1 MRTHL
6 DCRLTL
12 SRHAPPRQ
20 PSRLPEKALYV
31 RAGAGSA
38 TSALAYLLAL
48 LTYGS
53 WIDYEEACPIA
64 VAEGCS
70 SRAVNRMGGGGEY
83 VAPHEYTLLP
93 ATPPTSPNK
102 TSWAH
107 LGCVRTSTVHAD
119 PPGPPTASGTPPC
132 PRPGARDRTSMQTR
146 ARSLPQELS
155 CLATATAP
163 C

>member
-6 DCRLTL
+6 DCRLGL
-12 SRHAPPRQ
+12 SRHAPRPRSFA
-20 PSRLPEKALYV
+20 PAEKALYV

-83 VAPHEYTLLP
+83 VSTHEYTLLP

-119 PPGPPTASGTPPC
+119 PSGPPTASGTPPC

-155 CLATATAP
+155 CLTDWLQ
-163 C
+163 